1 MAGTAAVDRWDTE
14 EGAAKLRRV
23 AMASAHRGRGITARP
38 VATAEQ
44 RAVDWAYSMM
54 RLQTVSTMTAAISMY
69 RGIGYRETAQRTMA
83 PLTVLTFSK
92 ALRVGGRR

>member
-23 AMASAHRGRGITARP
+23 AMASAHRGRGIAARL

-69 RGIGYRETAQRTMA
+69 RGIGYRETAQRTMG
-83 PLTVLTFSK
+83 PMSVLTFSK